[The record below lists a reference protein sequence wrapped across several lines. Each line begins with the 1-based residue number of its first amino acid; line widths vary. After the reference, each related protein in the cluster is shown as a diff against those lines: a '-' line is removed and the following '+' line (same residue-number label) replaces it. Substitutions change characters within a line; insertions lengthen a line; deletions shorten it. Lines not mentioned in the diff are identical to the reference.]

1 MNSNIVKL
9 MSAVVKT
16 PEGDQVYE
24 HQQYATTESFEA
36 FTTRLEAPEEFKL
49 FVSKNCR
56 RTFNSQCH
64 RVYVRLS
71 FQVNYCTK
79 FIGNSDIGD
88 TVRQI
93 LKRTMTN
100 TLMQMY
106 NRTGRNEKRKLPDVF
121 VNSIKSAF
129 FCSFGVLHMYNMS
142 YNEYFTLRVR
152 KEISHRTRDHGE
164 ERQVR
169 NTNNY

>member
-1 MNSNIVKL
+1 MLFENQQMLIKQCNAMNSNIVKL

-71 FQVNYCTK
+71 F
-79 FIGNSDIGD
+79 
-88 TVRQI
+88 
-93 LKRTMTN
+93 
-100 TLMQMY
+100 
-106 NRTGRNEKRKLPDVF
+106 
-121 VNSIKSAF
+121 
-129 FCSFGVLHMYNMS
+129 
-142 YNEYFTLRVR
+142 
-152 KEISHRTRDHGE
+152 
-164 ERQVR
+164 
-169 NTNNY
+169 